1 MPGVPGRP
9 GLGYAVQ
16 QASRPPLSYAVDA
29 ARDYSEAVP
38 QCNNFHPLTVFQIVQ
53 APSDNEYFNQLLPV
67 IQDACKSGHSQELL
81 TSLTRYSAERETEI
95 ERICNSNHQGFV
107 TSVNQLLQ
115 VKDGTN
121 DLAADI
127 LNLNQSIQS
136 STEKLS
142 EQKGALVD
150 SRGVRQNIDEA
161 TQALRDC
168 LEVLRLGNQVHELL
182 GRKNHYSALRALD
195 ELQNV
200 HLKGITQYKIADM
213 IQRSVPATKKL
224 IAEAVMSDL
233 NTWLFRIRETE
244 QFLGEVAF
252 FHTEQRRSRQKERA
266 EKTPYLQTFKLN
278 SAIELVS
285 DEADEFNVLD
295 NDDVQVDFTPLFEC
309 LHIHN
314 ALGQLDRFR
323 AEYAATRRQQKELL
337 MPTAIKL
344 LEKDGG
350 TLNEL
355 LEGIAGFAIVERA
368 TITRAPELRSSLDV
382 DELWDS
388 MCQQA
393 IKLISHALQEVTNAE
408 LLLKIKGVIA
418 LFIQTMESWKYP
430 TGALDGFLLRLFDKY
445 AELLKRRFSDDFQ
458 EIVST
463 DDYMPMPI
471 NKPDE
476 YDKVVNVSWYTPDKP
491 RSEIHFPCVLPFSQM
506 YPLCCI
512 DIRNFLNQFYYFA
525 DDHFQHPKVID
536 ETLKSSLDDLLS
548 TSVCRLLVE
557 RLNSQ
562 YLGQIVQILINL
574 EHFEIACRELEPV
587 LAAARS
593 TASASGSVTLTATEE
608 FQNNKK
614 TAEKR
619 IFELVNSKI
628 DDLIGTAEYDWMALT
643 VQNEPS
649 NYMQT
654 LTRYL
659 SNIMNSVLLGLPT
672 EIKELIYFD
681 ALSHAATMILNLPL
695 HADVKKINPNGVAA
709 LAKDV
714 KYLTEFVDT
723 LGNPILQ
730 ENLDE
735 LQQTIHLMQAEN
747 SDEYY
752 DISTRNKKYGRV
764 DALNGPVLLEKLTH
778 TVQSPSLRT
787 DKFQA
792 LSSRFGIKS

>member
-1 MPGVPGRP
+1 M
-9 GLGYAVQ
+9 
-16 QASRPPLSYAVDA
+16 SR
-29 ARDYSEAVP
+29 
-38 QCNNFHPLTVFQIVQ
+38 LTNLRQIVQ
-53 APSDNEYFNQLLPV
+53 APSDNEYLNQLLPA
-67 IQDACKSGHSQELL
+67 IQDASKGGQGQQLL
-81 TSLTRYSAERETEI
+81 ASLTRYSADREAEI

-107 TSVNQLLQ
+107 TSVNQLLH
-115 VKDGTN
+115 VREGTVTLTSEI
-121 DLAADI
+121 LA
-127 LNLNQSIQS
+127 LNQSMQS
-136 STEKLS
+136 TTEKLAD
-142 EQKGALVD
+142 QKKALVD

-161 TQALRDC
+161 TQALQAC
-168 LEVLRLGNQVHELL
+168 LEVLRLANQVHDLL
-182 GRKNHYSALRALD
+182 GKKSHYSALRALD

-200 HLKGITQYKIADM
+200 HLKEITQYKIAEM
-213 IQRSVPATKKL
+213 IQKSVPATKKL
-224 IAEAVMSDL
+224 IAEAVMTDL
-233 NTWLFRIRETE
+233 KTWLFRIRETS

-252 FHTEQRRSRQKERA
+252 YHTEQRRTKQKERA
-266 EKTPYLQTFKLN
+266 EASPYHANFKLN
-278 SAIELVS
+278 SAVELVS

-295 NDDVQVDFTPLFEC
+295 NEDVQVDFTPLFEC

-314 ALGQLDRFR
+314 ALGQTDKFR
-323 AEYAATRRQQKELL
+323 TEYAATRRQQKDLL
-337 MPTAIKL
+337 MPSSITLIQ
-344 LEKDGG
+344 EEGT
-350 TLNEL
+350 TLNGL
-355 LEGIAGFAIVERA
+355 LEGIAGFAIVEKV
-368 TITRAPELRSSLDV
+368 TMMKAPELRSAVDV

-388 MCQQA
+388 MCQEA
-393 IKLISHALQEVTNAE
+393 ISLISKALHQVTNAE

-418 LFIQTMESWKYP
+418 LFIQTMDSWSYP
-430 TGALDGFLLRLFDKY
+430 ISTLDGFLLTLFEKY

-458 EIVST
+458 EIVTT

-471 NKPDE
+471 NKLDE

-491 RSEIHFPCVLPFSQM
+491 REEIRFPCVLPFSQM

-512 DIRNFLNQFYYFA
+512 DIRNFLNQFYFFS

-536 ETLKSSLDDLLS
+536 ETLKVSLDELLS
-548 TSVCRLLVE
+548 NSVCRLLVE

-574 EHFEIACRELEPV
+574 EHFEVACQELEPL

-593 TASASGSVTLTATEE
+593 TASGGGSITLKATEE
-608 FQNNKK
+608 FRSNKK

-628 DDLIGTAEYDWMALT
+628 DDLIGTAEYDWMAPTLHT
-643 VQNEPS
+643 EPS

-681 ALSHAATMILNLPL
+681 ALSHAATMILNLPMSPE
-695 HADVKKINPNGVAA
+695 VKRINPNGVAA

-714 KYLTEFVDT
+714 QYLAEFVNT
-723 LGNPILQ
+723 LGNPILR

-735 LQQTIHLMQAEN
+735 LQQTILLMQSDN
-747 SDEYY
+747 SDEFY

-764 DALNGPVLLEKLTH
+764 DALNGPTLLEKLTH
-778 TVQSPSLRT
+778 SVQSPASQRT
-787 DKFQA
+787 EKFQA
-792 LSSRFGIKS
+792 LSTRFGMKP